1 MPTAADIVDLRRLL
15 NERFPQAHSR
25 AAASAPQAAVPTG
38 VPPLD
43 ALLGGGLP
51 RGEVTELVGDGP
63 GSGTAQVLHA
73 LIRQTALSGQ
83 FLALID
89 GADSLD
95 LDPIDNETLTRLL
108 WVRCP
113 SASMALKAVD
123 ILLRD
128 RNFPLVVLDLKLNP
142 ATELRGIRASVWP
155 RLDRLREHQG
165 TTLLVITPQ
174 PLVSGVAVRVR
185 LSRQL
190 DLSMTRED
198 AGKIL
203 WQLHFDLERHGASQA
218 SPSAKRVA

>member
-25 AAASAPQAAVPTG
+25 AATSASLPAVPTG

-73 LIRQTALSGQ
+73 LIRHTALSGQ

-95 LDPIDNETLTRLL
+95 VDPIDDETLARLL
-108 WVRCP
+108 WVRSP

-128 RNFPLVVLDLKLNP
+128 RNFPLVVLDLKMNP

-203 WQLHFDLERHGASQA
+203 WQLRFDLERRGTSQT
-218 SPSAKRVA
+218 STSARQVA

>member
-1 MPTAADIVDLRRLL
+1 MPTAAEIVDLRRLL
-15 NERFPQAHSR
+15 TERFPHAHSR
-25 AAASAPQAAVPTG
+25 GAVSAPRPAVPTG

-83 FLALID
+83 FLALVD
-89 GADSLD
+89 GSDSLD
-95 LDPIDNETLTRLL
+95 VERIDDETLTRLL

-113 SASMALKAVD
+113 SAGMALKAAD

-142 ATELRGIRASVWP
+142 AAELRGIRASVWP

-174 PLVSGVAVRVR
+174 PLVSGVAVRIR

-203 WQLHFDLERHGASQA
+203 WQLHFNLERQGTSQT
-218 SPSAKRVA
+218 SPFTKQVA